1 MKIQHTIYALLA
13 VLMSMASCSA
23 THENA
28 EQVDNYPLMF
38 PVYTD
43 VTIPVNIA
51 PLNFLIRDVRIT
63 KMETVLTINGE
74 EENAMTVT
82 NSGNVVHFDGDAWK
96 ELLQKAAGK
105 KVSVQIYSRNKDNVW
120 TQYKPLTWEV
130 VGDSIDPYLTYQLID
145 PDYKV
150 WSNIQIK
157 QRCVENFREKTLVD
171 HNLQQNKCMNCHILG
186 NQDPKLSMVYLNED
200 GRDAILNRNGRLR
213 RLNIKTDKMPTA
225 SEYYNFSPSGKYI
238 AFSTN
243 SYLPAFHANPSSRI
257 EVYDTKSDV
266 YVANLDD
273 NTISTSP
280 LTSSSN
286 NLETFPAFSPDGKY
300 IYYCSAHSSGLS
312 SRNLKALKYALVRIS
327 FDEATGKFGNHV
339 DTLYTARSVCHP
351 RISPDGKYCLFTAA
365 DYGTCPAWH
374 PEADLYLL
382 NLQTGKI
389 DSLQTV
395 NSNKSDTYHSWS
407 HNSRWFVFLSKRYDG
422 LYSWPYFCYIDRQG
436 KAHRPFLL
444 PQKEPS
450 FYDDCLKCFNIP
462 ELSRGAMPFDAIDIE
477 NTKKEPIET
486 FKQQ

>member
-257 EVYDTKSDV
+257 EVYDTKQLARKCLCRSIH
-266 YVANLDD
+266 ATRTTSGR
-273 NTISTSP
+273 NTSLSP
-280 LTSSSN
+280 
-286 NLETFPAFSPDGKY
+286 GK
-300 IYYCSAHSSGLS
+300 L
-312 SRNLKALKYALVRIS
+312 
-327 FDEATGKFGNHV
+327 
-339 DTLYTARSVCHP
+339 
-351 RISPDGKYCLFTAA
+351 
-365 DYGTCPAWH
+365 
-374 PEADLYLL
+374 
-382 NLQTGKI
+382 
-389 DSLQTV
+389 
-395 NSNKSDTYHSWS
+395 
-407 HNSRWFVFLSKRYDG
+407 
-422 LYSWPYFCYIDRQG
+422 
-436 KAHRPFLL
+436 
-444 PQKEPS
+444 
-450 FYDDCLKCFNIP
+450 
-462 ELSRGAMPFDAIDIE
+462 
-477 NTKKEPIET
+477 
-486 FKQQ
+486 